1 MLRGWGWGGT
11 FTPPPATRRAA
22 PGGPAGGGLGV
33 AFDFARE
40 AANYFALA
48 KYSEYTLLANR

>member
-11 FTPPPATRRAA
+11 FHPTPCHAASA

-33 AFDFARE
+33 AF
-40 AANYFALA
+40 ALA
-48 KYSEYTLLANR
+48 PGGLTRLAGQFSVG